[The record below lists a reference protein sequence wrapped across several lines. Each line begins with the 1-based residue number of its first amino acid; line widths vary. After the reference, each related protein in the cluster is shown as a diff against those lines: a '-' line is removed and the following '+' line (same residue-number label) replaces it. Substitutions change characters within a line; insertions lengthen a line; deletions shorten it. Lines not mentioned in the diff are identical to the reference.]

1 MRIALISYEY
11 PPETGFGGIGTYTYY
26 QAHAL
31 ARLGHKVHVF
41 AGTQS
46 AQRRTYRDGNVTVTR
61 WRSVGFVERLVPRAD
76 LLGLH
81 WFKNRL
87 QNASNSLSA
96 LRREL
101 QHGRFDVVEMPECG
115 AEGALLN
122 HVFDLPTVVRL
133 HSPAELIMPTYPTR
147 ASDRVLTAIVER
159 LGLTGARA
167 ITSCSHWLAKEVRSR
182 LRIDRPISVIPNGID
197 LALFDQD
204 DGIDAVERFGLPR
217 DRVRIFFANRLEE
230 RKGIHVVRDLLLPVL
245 QRHPEAMFVLAG
257 ADPNGI
263 VARELQPMLAAHGLQ
278 HGLVH
283 VGKLTLPEVRA
294 CLKQT
299 DVFLL
304 PSIWENAPYSL
315 LEAMAAGKAIVASD
329 CGGVPEILRHDV
341 DGLVAR
347 TGDAAS
353 FARALHRLLAD
364 GALRLRFGQSAR
376 ARVEARFTDEHVA
389 RRSLETYEWALG
401 APAARR
407 SAGGVQPSIQ
417 LGPDNWFQAWWMR
430 GGSPSERP
438 ELDPAFEQVGLAE
451 LDFAQALLKRLYW
464 SGRGRSDVAEADYLD
479 DLATLHRRRAV
490 AAQAAGAEP
499 EPSRRLA
506 LPALSHPIFGDE
518 ASTGAFLAELWR
530 LGDRPMVA
538 EWLLREIGAADFV
551 DRASRRVAFRRL
563 ALEALRRR
571 PGEQP
576 LAVLRRIYRSVAT
589 AARVVQQDLDFFAAD
604 PHGPELAALVREHG
618 LHAPLQRPA
627 VFAVPRR
634 RKAPSKAPKADV
646 TVLIPS
652 FKHEAYVVHAIESVL
667 AQTHRG
673 VQVLVVDD
681 RSPDGTVAA
690 ARSVDDP
697 RVVVRENERNL
708 GLGGSI
714 QAALASIT
722 TPFTALLNSDDVF
735 HPERL
740 ERCLA
745 VFAADPAAQLVAT
758 RLAVM
763 DQKERRLTTD
773 TSCVLDVG
781 GAAHGWV
788 RWYERITARLQGGDW
803 TALPALLRH
812 NHLATSSNVVCRTSF
827 LAAQAAAFAPF
838 KYCLDWQLFLRAA
851 NAGALRFVDEALLG
865 YRLHGA
871 NTVWFDDVAR
881 PGYVHEVNAVVAD
894 ALRGHVA
901 ARRAAGESGDAIAE
915 EVAGLLRQHARAH
928 GETGGETLFLAE
940 LLAGLDVVPAAYRS
954 PQLAALAQE
963 ALAGKRGEALDADV
977 AERLRLLRHAV
988 DGLAEQN
995 RRLEPEVGRLAA
1007 EVAGRSEQAEDVAAL
1022 RDRLVETDERADAA
1036 LDVAETVRHERD
1048 ALAADLAEARARLDA
1063 AALAAGELKAQ
1074 LERVA
1079 DDRDR
1084 TVAARDENWR
1094 KAAALQSE
1102 LTAAAAREAAMVQRA
1117 AESAAQA
1124 ALQDRRLA
1132 ETAASRDELAQRQ
1145 LATGEAL
1152 RRTLDELE
1160 MAQGKLSASRGEL
1173 QAAQRGLQQT
1183 QRELDDAKHEL
1194 QHTQSE
1200 LQHTQSELQHTQ
1212 SELQHTQS
1220 ELQHTQ
1226 HELQR
1231 TQHEVRLT
1239 VQQAEERRIA
1249 AAAAHAQAVAENA
1262 HWAIRALLDERQRRA
1277 QLAGSMEQRFGRL
1290 LLNKLALGG
1299 VVAVAQRGIEGG
1311 ATALVRLAGGL
1322 RKAVPGRKPARTL
1335 LVVDGSYPDADA
1347 APAATLAAALAEGG
1361 IEVRVACRESGSWH
1375 PLTKM
1380 LLPELDPRLAV
1391 PRDAWLQRRD
1401 RKWWQRR
1408 RPDIAAAVLAMPA
1421 NAPAIARA
1429 FATARS
1435 ARSASVCYLH
1445 GFGLGEAGIV
1455 AAGAGALTGM
1465 PFGLTLS
1472 RDDLPRL
1479 GAQPFRELVA
1489 RAAALFVDSDEL
1501 AAAVR
1506 RAAAAPLPALV
1517 VVPAFAVVAP
1527 SAVQRRPLPNRIAC
1541 IGPFD
1546 DADGLLA
1553 LAGALRRL
1561 VDAGVEPQLDVLGA
1575 DIGIAANLVAVDWF
1589 KGRCAALGVADRVLF
1604 RPEASPVGIER
1615 ALAEASVVV
1624 DVRSGG
1630 DRDPAGLG
1638 IGGVSALAA
1647 GVPLVGFRE
1656 GAAGA
1661 VHDGDEALLAPR
1673 GDEAALATALQR
1685 LLGDAALGAAIGAAG
1700 RRRFDR
1706 SHAASVAAA
1715 EACAR
1720 VRALRNAARG

>member
-31 ARLGHKVHVF
+31 ARLGHEVHVF

-87 QNASNSLSA
+87 QNAANSLSA

-101 QHGRFDVVEMPECG
+101 QRGRFDVVEMPECG

-122 HVFDLPTVVRL
+122 HLLDLPTVVRL

-147 ASDRVLTAIVER
+147 ASDRALTAIVER

-167 ITSCSHWLAKEVRSR
+167 ITSCSHWLAKEVRHR

-315 LEAMAAGKAIVASD
+315 LEAMSAGKAIVASD

-347 TGDAAS
+347 TGDAES
-353 FARALHRLLAD
+353 FARALHRLLGD
-364 GALRLRFGQSAR
+364 GPLRLRFGQSAR

-417 LGPDNWFQAWWMR
+417 LGPENWFQAWWMR
-430 GGSPSERP
+430 GGSPTERP

-451 LDFAQALLKRLYW
+451 LDFAQALSKRLYW

-571 PGEQP
+571 PGEP
-576 LAVLRRIYRSVAT
+576 TLAVLRRIYRSVAT
-589 AARVVQQDLDFFAAD
+589 AARVVQQDLDFLAGD

-634 RKAPSKAPKADV
+634 RKAPSKAPAADV

-652 FKHEAYVVHAIESVL
+652 FKHEEYVVKAIESVL

-722 TPFTALLNSDDVF
+722 TPYTALLNSDDVF

-745 VFAADPAAQLVAT
+745 VLAADPAAQLVAT

-763 DQKERRLTTD
+763 DQKERRLAAD

-788 RWYERITARLQGGDW
+788 RWYDRVTAPLQGGDW

-827 LAAQAAAFAPF
+827 LVAQAPAFAPL

-894 ALRGHVA
+894 ALRGHVS

-954 PQLAALAQE
+954 PQLAALAKE
-963 ALAGKRGEALDADV
+963 ALAGKRGEALRDDV

-1007 EVAGRSEQAEDVAAL
+1007 EVAARQDQADDVAAL

-1036 LDVAETVRHERD
+1036 LDVAATVRHERD
-1048 ALAADLAEARARLDA
+1048 ALAADLAEARARLEA
-1063 AALAAGELKAQ
+1063 AAVAAGELKAQ

-1084 TVAARDENWR
+1084 TAAARDENWR
-1094 KAAALQSE
+1094 QAAALQRE
-1102 LTAAAAREAAMVQRA
+1102 LTAAAAREAALVQLA

-1160 MAQGKLSASRGEL
+1160 TAQGQLSASQREL

-1183 QRELDDAKHEL
+1183 QRELHA
-1194 QHTQSE
+1194 
-1200 LQHTQSELQHTQ
+1200 
-1212 SELQHTQS
+1212 
-1220 ELQHTQ
+1220 
-1226 HELQR
+1226 
-1231 TQHEVRLT
+1231 T

-1262 HWAIRALLDERQRRA
+1262 HWASRALLDERQRRA
-1277 QLAGSMEQRFGRL
+1277 QLASSMEQRFGRL
-1290 LLNKLALGG
+1290 LLHKLALGG
-1299 VVAVAQRGIEGG
+1299 VVAAAQRGIEGG

-1361 IEVRVACRESGSWH
+1361 IDVRVACRESGSWH

-1421 NAPAIARA
+1421 DAPAIARA

-1661 VHDGDEALLAPR
+1661 VQDGDEALLAPR

-1685 LLGDAALGAAIGAAG
+1685 LLGEAALGASIGAAG